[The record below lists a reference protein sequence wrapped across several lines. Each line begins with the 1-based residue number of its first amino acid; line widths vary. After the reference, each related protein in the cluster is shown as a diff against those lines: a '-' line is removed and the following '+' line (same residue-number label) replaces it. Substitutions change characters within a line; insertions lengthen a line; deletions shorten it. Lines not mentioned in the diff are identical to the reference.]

1 MTLLLQAGGDTTINL
16 FFLVAMV
23 AVFLFT
29 IILPNR
35 KKSKEQKAFSESLKT
50 GKNVVTTSGILGRIN
65 KIEDQIVT
73 LEVDTKTYLKVTKNA
88 ISKELT
94 DAIYETKN

>member
-1 MTLLLQAGGDTTINL
+1 MNLLLQAGGDTAINL
-16 FFLVAMV
+16 FFLVAMI
-23 AVFLFT
+23 AVFFFMT
-29 IILPNR
+29 VIPQR
-35 KKSKEQKAFSESLKT
+35 KRTKEQKSFAESLKT
-50 GKNVVTTSGILGRIN
+50 GKNVVTSSGILGRVN
-65 KIEDQIVT
+65 KIEGQIVT